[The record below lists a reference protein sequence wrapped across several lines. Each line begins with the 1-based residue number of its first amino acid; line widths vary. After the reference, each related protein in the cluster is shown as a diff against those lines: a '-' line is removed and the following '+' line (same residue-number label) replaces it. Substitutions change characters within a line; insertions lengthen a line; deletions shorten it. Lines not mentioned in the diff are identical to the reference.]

1 MRHITHN
8 SSNNSSLSSHNYLLL
23 NQSKKSSIGEGS
35 INIYKN
41 DYNNKQNIK
50 GTLKV
55 NKVNFLTKC
64 QSQKLFEDIN
74 IQYIE
79 PLEGGEEESE
89 EQDDGTYRR
98 YLNPLALPSAGA
110 PAHKYR
116 YVNTETSSPGE
127 AKGLIF

>member
-50 GTLKV
+50 GTFTFCLCV
-55 NKVNFLTKC
+55 CNF
-64 QSQKLFEDIN
+64 KLN
-74 IQYIE
+74 
-79 PLEGGEEESE
+79 
-89 EQDDGTYRR
+89 
-98 YLNPLALPSAGA
+98 
-110 PAHKYR
+110 
-116 YVNTETSSPGE
+116 
-127 AKGLIF
+127 